1 MGVRT
6 LVTGLGLAALIGLT
20 PSAKAD
26 ETADLF
32 LFLTAA
38 DAQTQGMALVLATQ
52 AVEQGHAARILLCG
66 PAGDLALVDGRSPT
80 LAPRDVTPQ
89 QMLQHLIGRGVPVQV
104 CALYLPNA
112 GKTAA
117 DLLEGVSPAQ
127 PPAIAELMMR
137 RETRLFT
144 F

>member
-1 MGVRT
+1 
-6 LVTGLGLAALIGLT
+6 
-20 PSAKAD
+20 
-26 ETADLF
+26 
-32 LFLTAA
+32 
-38 DAQTQGMALVLATQ
+38 
-52 AVEQGHAARILLCG
+52 
-66 PAGDLALVDGRSPT
+66 
-80 LAPRDVTPQ
+80 
-89 QMLQHLIGRGVPVQV
+89 VQV